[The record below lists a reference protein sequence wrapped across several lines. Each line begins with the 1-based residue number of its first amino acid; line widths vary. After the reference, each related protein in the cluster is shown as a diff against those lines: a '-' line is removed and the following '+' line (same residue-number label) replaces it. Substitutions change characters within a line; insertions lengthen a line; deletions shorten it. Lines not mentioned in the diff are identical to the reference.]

1 FLSIPPSTLPSSLFP
16 YTTLFRSVGIG
27 FLNGFAPLF
36 TNDSAQGGIDVL
48 RHSGGIATNENLRV
62 LFQPTPNLG
71 CVLEHA
77 MLNVHFL
84 RLIAREGGIESGQNA
99 VGLKSFQVR
108 AIRKIAGFA
117 LRSKEQPISATCSDC
132 LAFLK
137 KCTEW
142 RQSCA
147 WTNHDHC
154 SIRILREMEMFGHS
168 RINRHRTIVRSIS

>member
-1 FLSIPPSTLPSSLFP
+1 
-16 YTTLFRSVGIG
+16 
-27 FLNGFAPLF
+27 
-36 TNDSAQGGIDVL
+36 
-48 RHSGGIATNENLRV
+48 
-62 LFQPTPNLG
+62 
-71 CVLEHA
+71 

-154 SIRILREMEMFGHS
+154 GIRILREMEMFGDG
-168 RINRHRTIVRSIS
+168 RINRHRTIVRSISQKCGGDACTHPSMTFITDYINHKVHFVWIEAQTGSDRIKPRLQL